1 MSEEDNTFY
10 ITKIDPDCIKNPNNK
25 FDWVLL
31 DCHLCVIDHAPN
43 MDELLIRADLRGINK
58 DNISLY
64 TNQFTGDIS
73 EYISEEYFNCKD
85 RIQWV
90 NQ

>member
-1 MSEEDNTFY
+1 
-10 ITKIDPDCIKNPNNK
+10 
-25 FDWVLL
+25 
-31 DCHLCVIDHAPN
+31 

-64 TNQFTGDIS
+64 TNQYTGDIT
-73 EYISEEYFNCKD
+73 EYITTEYFNYKD
-85 RIQWV
+85 IIQWA